1 MKNNASFLQRSN
13 ITINS
18 FGRYAGLLYND
29 HLSITTAETSSLKWL
44 LYTGLTVVISFGLA
58 MVSSLLLSL
67 DLNEIIDLI
76 LFHVF
81 LM

>member
-58 MVSSLLLSL
+58 MVSSLLSL